1 VISLV
6 GRWRVRVCLD
16 DYGRVG
22 VVVLT
27 RSCWSR
33 FYQHGLEVARIRLSA
48 DDAEQQIADAK
59 AKARAMA
66 RELRDVESIA

>member
-1 VISLV
+1 MS
-6 GRWRVRVCLD
+6 GRWRVRVCLT

-27 RSCWSR
+27 RSRWSR

-48 DDAEQQIADAK
+48 DDAEQQIAEAK
-59 AKARAMA
+59 AKARALA
-66 RELRDVESIA
+66 VELRDVESIA